1 MLFSSI
7 KVGLDYG
14 YMVTRKEWPLGTF
27 IFRRPAD
34 TLEKQFIMSVKS
46 LPLKF
51 KEYLS
56 HNVRN
61 DVVFTSYICRF
72 AHGRVENG
80 YQLSAIDIDSNDW
93 ILLDENAEPI
103 KLNYKENNVLTNTQ
117 GERIVIERIIDE
129 DRIYYSRGEASG
141 VGSKVDLYLLGYKP
155 V

>member
-1 MLFSSI
+1 
-7 KVGLDYG
+7 
-14 YMVTRKEWPLGTF
+14 
-27 IFRRPAD
+27 
-34 TLEKQFIMSVKS
+34 MSVKS

-80 YQLSAIDIDSNDW
+80 YQLSAVDIDSNDW

-103 KLNYKENNVLTNTQ
+103 KLNYKENDVLTNTQ
-117 GERIVIERIIDE
+117 GERIVIERIIDGIKFTIHE
-129 DRIYYSRGEASG
+129 VKQVELVQKLTYIY
-141 VGSKVDLYLLGYKP
+141 
-155 V
+155 